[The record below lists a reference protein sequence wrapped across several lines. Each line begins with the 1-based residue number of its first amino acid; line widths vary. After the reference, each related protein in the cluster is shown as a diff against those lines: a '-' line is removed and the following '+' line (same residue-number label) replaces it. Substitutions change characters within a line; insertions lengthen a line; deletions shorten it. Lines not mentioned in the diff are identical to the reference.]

1 MAVMSKYKPNQVVAY
16 NLRRAREL
24 RGWTQEEAAER
35 LAPHIGTAWS
45 KASWSAAER
54 SAETLRVRHFS
65 ADDLVAFARCFDL
78 PVVWFLVP
86 PDPDDEGVLA
96 SVTTPDV
103 RAGLAPRS
111 FFEAVVGSADGLS
124 KLEER
129 LSDLN
134 SKFAEQTIGAEM
146 LQMLESHNTHILRLA
161 EVLPHQEAQDL
172 VREQF
177 NAATLTLSRM
187 GELLDVEPDYL
198 AKLKEAMEAVREPAQ
213 QDSAS

>member
-1 MAVMSKYKPNQVVAY
+1 MSEYTPNQVVAY

-54 SAETLRVRHFS
+54 SAETVRVRHFS
-65 ADDLVAFARCFDL
+65 ADDLIALARCFDL

-96 SVTTPDV
+96 SMTTPDA

-129 LSDLN
+129 LSDIN
-134 SKFAEQTIGAEM
+134 SKFADQTIGAEM
-146 LQMLESHNTHILRLA
+146 LRMLDNHNTHILRLA

-172 VREQF
+172 VRDQF
-177 NAATLTLSRM
+177 NAATRTLNRLAV
-187 GELLDVEPDYL
+187 LLDFDPDLL
-198 AKLKEAMEAVREPAQ
+198 AMLNEAVKAVREPAQ
-213 QDSAS
+213 EHSES

>member
-1 MAVMSKYKPNQVVAY
+1 MNEYTPNQVVAY

-24 RGWTQEEAAER
+24 RGWTQGKAAER
-35 LAPHIGTAWS
+35 LEPFIGTAWS

-54 SAETLRVRHFS
+54 SAETPRVRHFS
-65 ADDLVAFARCFDL
+65 ADDLIALARCFDL

-86 PDPDDEGVLA
+86 PDPNDGGVLA

-103 RAGLAPRS
+103 RAGLTPRS
-111 FFEAVVGSADGLS
+111 FFGAVVGSSDGLS

-146 LQMLESHNTHILRLA
+146 LQMLESHNAHILRLA

-172 VREQF
+172 IKDQFDAAVR
-177 NAATLTLSRM
+177 TLRRL
-187 GELLDVEPDYL
+187 GELIDVDPDYL
-198 AKLKEAMEAVREPAQ
+198 AMLKEAVKAVRERAQ
-213 QDSAS
+213 EDSEL

>member
-1 MAVMSKYKPNQVVAY
+1 MSEYTPNQVVAY

-35 LAPHIGTAWS
+35 LEPYIGTAWS

-54 SAETLRVRHFS
+54 SAETPRVRHFS
-65 ADDLVAFARCFDL
+65 ADDLIALARCFDL

-86 PDPDDEGVLA
+86 PDPNDEGVLA
-96 SVTTPDV
+96 SVTTPDGG
-103 RAGLAPRS
+103 ASLAPRS

-129 LSDLN
+129 LSDIN
-134 SKFAEQTIGAEM
+134 SKFAHQTIGAEM
-146 LQMLESHNTHILRLA
+146 LQMLDNHNAHILRLA

-172 VREQF
+172 VRDQF
-177 NAATLTLSRM
+177 IAATRTLNRLAV
-187 GELLDVEPDYL
+187 LLDVDPDYL
-198 AKLKEAMEAVREPAQ
+198 AMLKEAVKAVREPAQ
-213 QDSAS
+213 EHSES